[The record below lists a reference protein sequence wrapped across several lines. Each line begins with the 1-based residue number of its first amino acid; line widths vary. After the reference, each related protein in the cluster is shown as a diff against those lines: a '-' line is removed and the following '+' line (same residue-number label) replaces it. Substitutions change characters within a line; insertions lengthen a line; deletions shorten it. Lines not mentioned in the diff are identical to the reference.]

1 MPDLRKKPQILCFI
15 GYPSI
20 FSTDTCL
27 HVGAVLAHCVRRVLL
42 IDMKDNRGLRS
53 QSLSDWFPPVES
65 GVYDAL
71 IGMEPEILYGDGER
85 KWDFLPDCGGDTD
98 EDIALNMNL
107 ALQALKRRNP
117 SPELLRDV
125 LAPIGNNY
133 DDILIDCGDLYSFS
147 PFIEEM
153 ALTADSNFI
162 MTLFAGQKDIE
173 KDFRTFLEVRPKAF
187 QQEQLRAV
195 VFAAYEE
202 TSAQQTQCLYVCRE
216 YLPDDIPVATIGQSE
231 DIEGAFQCH
240 KDIIAFAPE
249 SRSAAEYAML
259 ARTLLGGTYDSDFLH
274 QYEQIMRKYTVSQ
287 SRLQR
292 LKKKIRDLI
301 R

>member
-1 MPDLRKKPQILCFI
+1 MAKIYCFI
-15 GYPSI
+15 GSPGIY
-20 FSTDTCL
+20 STDTCL
-27 HVGAVLAHCVRRVLL
+27 HVGAAFARCGRRVLL

-65 GVYDAL
+65 GIYDAL
-71 IGMEPEILYGDGER
+71 IGMEPEILHGDEER

-117 SPELLRDV
+117 SPELLRD
-125 LAPIGNNY
+125 LLTPNANNY

-147 PFIEEM
+147 PFIEKM

-173 KDFRTFLEVRPKAF
+173 KDFRTFLEARLKAF
-187 QQEQLRAV
+187 TKERLRAV
-195 VFAAYEE
+195 VFSAYEE
-202 TSAQQTQCLYVCRE
+202 ASAQQKCLHACRG
-216 YLPDDIPVATIGQSE
+216 YLPNDIPVMTIGPSE

-240 KDIIAFAPE
+240 KDIFAFAPE
-249 SRSAAEYAML
+249 SRSAIEYAML
-259 ARTLLGGTYDSDFLH
+259 ARKLLGNEKAKANYFLIH
-274 QYEQIMRKYTVSQ
+274 YEQLMRK
-287 SRLQR
+287 
-292 LKKKIRDLI
+292 
-301 R
+301 

>member
-1 MPDLRKKPQILCFI
+1 MAKIYCFI
-15 GYPSI
+15 GSPGIY
-20 FSTDTCL
+20 STDTCL
-27 HVGAVLAHCVRRVLL
+27 HVGAAFARCGRRVLL

-162 MTLFAGQKDIE
+162 VTLFAGQKDIE
-173 KDFRTFLEVRPKAF
+173 KDFRTFLDVRPKAF
-187 QQEQLRAV
+187 QQERLQAV

-202 TSAQQTQCLYVCRE
+202 AISAQQKCLHACRE
-216 YLPDDIPVATIGQSE
+216 FLPDELPIVTIDQSE

-240 KDIIAFAPE
+240 KDIFAFAPE

-259 ARTLLGGTYDSDFLH
+259 AKTLLGGTYDNEFLRY
-274 QYEQIMRKYTVSQ
+274 YEQIVGKATASTGG
-287 SRLQR
+287 LQR
-292 LKKKIRDLI
+292 LKKKLFAVCFDRPRI
-301 R
+301 

>member
-1 MPDLRKKPQILCFI
+1 MAQLNCFI
-15 GYPSI
+15 GYPGI

-27 HVGAVLAHCVRRVLL
+27 HVGAAFARCGRRVLL

-65 GVYDAL
+65 GIYDAL
-71 IGMEPEILYGDGER
+71 IGMEPEILHGDEER

-98 EDIALNMNL
+98 EDVTLNMNL

-117 SPELLRDV
+117 SPELLRDL
-125 LAPIGNNY
+125 LAPHEDNY

-147 PFIEEM
+147 PFIEKM

-173 KDFRTFLEVRPKAF
+173 KDFRTFLEARFMASTK
-187 QQEQLRAV
+187 ERLRTL

-202 TSAQQTQCLYVCRE
+202 TSAQQKCLHACRG
-216 YLPDDIPVATIGQSE
+216 YLTGDIPVVTISQSE

-240 KDIIAFAPE
+240 KDIFAFAHE

-259 ARTLLGGTYDSDFLH
+259 ARKLLGNEKTMANDFLLR
-274 QYEQIMRKYTVSQ
+274 YEQLMRSERGEDDYDGIQ
-287 SRLQR
+287 CNLR
-292 LKKKIRDLI
+292 
-301 R
+301 